1 MKKHTKL
8 PLFLVVVFLTFY
20 ASSAHATLIPA
31 KEQIGAVDARKSIEV
46 KDEKLRKNIQKKR
59 AAAPIEQPVA
69 VTEAQ
74 VPEGDKVAVKKIE
87 VIGATFISAKKISK
101 ITKPYENKDLSMR
114 SMQEIANKITDL
126 YRQSGYI
133 TSRAILPPQKVEG
146 GVLKIEV
153 VEGRMGTIQVQGNK
167 YFSSALIK
175 RKIDLKPGQAFDYA
189 KLQDNLSLIN
199 QYPDRKVQTV
209 LKPSETQ
216 GATDLILNVKDTLP
230 VHIGG
235 SYDNYGSRYLRRSR
249 YEGYV
254 TDNNLLGFD
263 DIMTVMY
270 QVAEGQ
276 DTYSLTSVRYL
287 VPVTNNTQIGFAAS
301 KNELELGKEFEDI
314 DARGKS
320 SSYSLFM
327 TNALL
332 RNDTTDVSLTSSM
345 DYKDV
350 YNFASGIETS
360 RDRLRVG
367 RLALKLDKTDDFNG
381 RTIIN
386 NEISQGVPSR
396 WGALEENDIRA
407 SRAGAGG
414 LFTKDVIDVLR
425 LQRMPLESTILLK
438 GQAQFASHILTSS
451 EQFQLGGIYNVRGY
465 MPGDAVGDRGLTL
478 TGEMGF
484 PIYGLSRSINAP
496 FSKAKL
502 YDATRLA
509 IFYDWGTTSF
519 REVAPGDIK
528 NSNLSSVGW
537 GVRYDLP
544 ESFSVRMDM
553 AWPLD
558 NTPSDGKNVHT
569 WVKVS
574 KEF

>member
-1 MKKHTKL
+1 MLHIC
-8 PLFLVVVFLTFY
+8 FVFVFLIVFAQSAY
-20 ASSAHATLIPA
+20 AVDVPA
-31 KEQIGAVDARKSIEV
+31 QQQAGAVDARQTLEM
-46 KDEKLRKNIQKKR
+46 KDEKLRESIQKKR
-59 AAAPIEQPVA
+59 APAPIEQPASVA
-69 VTEAQ
+69 EAQ
-74 VPEGDKVAVKKIE
+74 VPEGDRVVVKKIE
-87 VIGATFISAKKISK
+87 VIGATFISPAQISR
-101 ITKPYENKDLSMR
+101 ITSPYENKDLSMS
-114 SMQEIANKITDL
+114 SMQEVANKITDI

-133 TSRAILPPQKVEG
+133 TSRAILPPQKIED
-146 GVLKIEV
+146 GVLKINV
-153 VEGRMGTIQVQGNK
+153 VEGKMGTIQVQGNK

-175 RKIDLKPGQAFDYA
+175 RKIDLKPGEAFDYT
-189 KLQDNLSLIN
+189 KLQENLSLIN
-199 QYPDRKVQTV
+199 QYPDRKIQTV
-209 LKPSETQ
+209 LKPGEVQAS
-216 GATDLILNVKDTLP
+216 TDLVLNVKDNLP
-230 VHIGG
+230 IHISG

-249 YEGYV
+249 YEGSI

-263 DIMTVMY
+263 DILTLMY
-270 QVAEGQ
+270 QTAEGQ
-276 DTYSLTSVRYL
+276 DTYNLTSARYL
-287 VPVTNNTQIGFAAS
+287 VPVTNSTQIGFFAS
-301 KNELELGKEFEDI
+301 KNQLELGKEFEDI

-320 SSYSLFM
+320 ETYSLYMANNF
-327 TNALL
+327 L
-332 RNDTTDVSLTSSM
+332 RNDTTDLTLTSSF

-367 RLALKLDKTDDFNG
+367 RLALKLDTTDSFNG

-386 NEISQGVPSR
+386 NEISQGIPSR
-396 WGALEENDIRA
+396 WGALEENDERA

-414 LFTKDVIDVLR
+414 LFTKDVLDVLR
-425 LQRMPLESTILLK
+425 LQRMPLESTLLLK
-438 GQAQFASHILTSS
+438 GQAQAASHILTSS
-451 EQFQLGGIYNVRGY
+451 EEFQLGGIYNVRGY
-465 MPGDAVGDRGLTL
+465 MPGDAVGDRGVTL

-484 PIYGLSRSINAP
+484 PVYGLSRSVKAP

-509 IFYDWGTTSF
+509 VFYDWGTTSF
-519 REVAPGDIK
+519 RSVDPGELK

-544 ESFSVRMDM
+544 EDFSVRMDM

-558 NTPSDGKNVHT
+558 DTPSDGKNVHT